1 MLLKQEKLDSILF
14 IDDFDFFY
22 YDLEDCFEEL
32 VWIINMFYVNECEFM
47 VVDIFWFFYFSDVLG
62 IYNWVLGYF
71 EEYIYYYDQLI

>member
-22 YDLEDCFEEL
+22 YDLEDCLEEL
-32 VWIINMFYVNECEFM
+32 VWIINMFYVNECELM
-47 VVDIFWFFYFSDVLG
+47 VVDIIWFFYFSDVLG
-62 IYNWVLGYF
+62 IYNWVLGYL